1 MPKSLKFEDQYPEL
15 DKVAEDITI
24 KVALMINEAAPR
36 IKSNVPYKAQA
47 ILEQVIKKLKER
59 V

>member
-1 MPKSLKFEDQYPEL
+1 MPKSLRFEDQYPEL

-24 KVALMINEAAPR
+24 KVALMINEAAPKV
-36 IKSNVPYKAQA
+36 KSNVPYKAQA
-47 ILEQVIKKLKER
+47 ILEQVIKKLEDR

>member
-1 MPKSLKFEDQYPEL
+1 MPKLLTFEDQYPEL

-24 KVALMINEAAPR
+24 KVALMINEAYPKL
-36 IKSNVPYKAQA
+36 KSKFPYASQA
-47 ILEQVIKKLKER
+47 ILEQVIKKLEAK

>member
-15 DKVAEDITI
+15 ERVAEDITV

-36 IKSNVPYKAQA
+36 IKSNMPYKAQA
-47 ILEQVIKKLKER
+47 ILERVIEKLEGK